1 MLCSWREINFAWRNP
16 EQFQNYSFFGGPFH
30 YILYSR
36 YQQEPCA
43 SVVGAESV
51 CITVHQTQIS
61 AQKERER
68 ERKERR
74 RRKSFSVGV
83 EPWSRA
89 ELPAALH
96 SPRPALS
103 LSHQLSLSTT
113 WSGWLS
119 VRSYCCRRPSQPGRR
134 TKNLGCHVTLI
145 RTSPTKPEFGVF
157 LLDRCFSKQDFLNIK
172 ILDIYDRNK
181 AIQKGKRKRER
192 QTANNLPTPPT
203 FLPFSHRALITF
215 AWRRDL

>member
-1 MLCSWREINFAWRNP
+1 MRIRRRRWECMYNGASNTNLSP
-16 EQFQNYSFFGGPFH
+16 E
-30 YILYSR
+30 R
-36 YQQEPCA
+36 
-43 SVVGAESV
+43 
-51 CITVHQTQIS
+51 
-61 AQKERER
+61 KRERER
-68 ERKERR
+68 ERERR
-74 RRKSFSVGV
+74 GEGENPSQSVLNPGRV
-83 EPWSRA
+83 QSSPPPCTH
-89 ELPAALH
+89 LAL
-96 SPRPALS
+96 LS

-181 AIQKGKRKRER
+181 AIQKSKR
-192 QTANNLPTPPT
+192 
-203 FLPFSHRALITF
+203 
-215 AWRRDL
+215 

>member
-68 ERKERR
+68 EREKGEEKEKILLSRCWTLVACRAPRR
-74 RRKSFSVGV
+74 
-83 EPWSRA
+83 
-89 ELPAALH
+89 LPLT
-96 SPRPALS
+96 SPCS
-103 LSHQLSLSTT
+103 LSRQLSLSTT

-181 AIQKGKRKRER
+181 AIKKSKR
-192 QTANNLPTPPT
+192 
-203 FLPFSHRALITF
+203 
-215 AWRRDL
+215 